1 MFEEGKGCTPDARA
15 AIRAAFHDCFP
26 GTGCDGSL
34 ILAEELT
41 WNQSRGMEFIGS
53 VLKDKAATYGV
64 GVADIIQFAAGK
76 QNQNHAYSKIE
87 TKDNSPCN

>member
-26 GTGCDGSL
+26 GTGGCDGSL
-34 ILAEELT
+34 ILAGELE

-53 VLKDKAATYGV
+53 VLKDKAAAHGV
-64 GVADIIQFAAGK
+64 GVADIIQFAAGEQYQSQFK
-76 QNQNHAYSKIE
+76 IQN
-87 TKDNSPCN
+87 